1 MVFAEIT
8 VFQLFVFLI
17 IFLFIYFGFHKQ
29 IPIILILGGFA
40 LSVASYQFFTSWA
53 LIFFLFLGIMI
64 IFGNVWSV
72 GAKSA

>member
-8 VFQLFVFLI
+8 VFQLFIFIV
-17 IFLFIYFGFHKQ
+17 IFLWIYFGFHKQ
-29 IPIILILGGFA
+29 VPIMLILGGFA

-53 LIFFLFLGIMI
+53 LIFFLLLGIMI
-64 IFGNVWSV
+64 VLGNVWSV